1 MSVCRIIFLLTI
13 CALSYSLHA
22 QEATYLFNNRGIKSG
37 LSNSRVIAI
46 AADQQGFL
54 WFGTASGLNRFD
66 GYDFKVF
73 LHNEKDTTS
82 INDNYVDKIVRGPL
96 HSLWIYT
103 PKGWNKYDPY
113 TEKFIAKPRPWLAQ
127 IGLPH
132 EWFKTIV
139 EDPKGNFW
147 FIYPG
152 EGVYQYETK
161 KKITHFFN
169 TRDGVHPLYNNDVSS
184 LAFDAQG
191 HLWIAYANGT
201 LDKRRYSD
209 QLLLKRQSFSQTIAP
224 QAYQLYVDVEGDA
237 WIYVPGKTNPVYW
250 YKVKED
256 RWVILGRNSGQ
267 LQLNNDIVNG
277 IVQDDHGKIWIA
289 TDHGGVNLVDKQRAS
304 ISYISNDFGVREI
317 LPGNAI
323 QSLLKDPSGTIWMGT
338 FKAGINSYN
347 ETKSSFPQYRH
358 NPENPKSLPFDDVN
372 CFAEDKRGNLWI
384 GTNGR
389 GLLYFDRAK
398 KTFTTYLQAT
408 NGNGP
413 SSNIISSL
421 YVDRH
426 DKLWIGTYF
435 GGLNAYDGKRF
446 VHYRHDP
453 AVPNSLSDD
462 SVWEIF
468 EDRAGRLWI
477 GTLNKGMQLLDH
489 NSNTFTD
496 YRYNHPYNYSVNGII
511 EDRKGNLWVGGSAGI
526 ELYDQHRKLLQH
538 FAYEQGV
545 ENSLCNT
552 TVLDVLEDAKGLIW
566 IATRDGLSIYDPAR
580 KKFTK
585 YHKADGL
592 PHQTIL
598 RLIKDHQNNIW
609 ASTPNGLCKIT
620 PQYLND
626 RVNLSFRNFDETDG
640 LQGNVFNDDAAFIT
654 RAGELVFG
662 GSNGFNLFFPPND
675 HSKKQQYPLVFTDL
689 QLFNNS
695 VRVGEQ
701 YDGKI
706 ILLESISTT
715 RKLSLQYDQNAF
727 AIQFA
732 ALNYIDAGKMTY
744 SYQLQGL
751 HDQWVT
757 VDGNN
762 RKISFT
768 GLTPGNYTLVV
779 RAEESGAANPVYA
792 KLDIEIMP
800 PFWASPYAYACYMMV
815 IVLGLF
821 WSRYRIIRRARD
833 KFKKEQQELE
843 QVRRQELDAM
853 KIHFFTNVSH
863 ELKTPLSLIITPV
876 EKFLEQPYPETE
888 HRQFR
893 LIHRNARRLLNMVD
907 QLLDF
912 RKLELGELHV
922 HKKTVRIFEFC
933 KEVFESFS
941 DLAEKRHI
949 HFSFSIAG
957 EETEIELDPD
967 KMERILFNLLTNA
980 FKFTAEGGKVTL
992 AVSTIDRSLVDI
1004 RVSDTGIGIAEDR
1017 LEQIFERFFQNEV
1030 PENIINQGSGI
1041 GLAISREFARLHQGT
1056 LHAESKIGQGSDFI
1070 LQLSIK
1076 SAGVDN
1082 VMAESD
1088 VIMAEAAQQELH
1100 QKTVVQKTVLLV
1112 EDNDDYRQ
1120 YMKEFLQPYFNIIVA
1135 RNGKEGWQKAL
1146 AEHPDLIVSDLN
1158 MPELNGADLC
1168 QKIKTDKR
1176 TAFIPFILLTVVS
1189 SEHSQ
1194 LQVLQ
1199 KGAND
1204 YITKPFRMEMLISK
1218 IRNLLTQQDRFKETY
1233 QKQVS
1238 VATSELDTA
1247 SADKEWIKKVLAY
1260 VEANMGNSNL
1270 SVQGLGEEFAI
1281 GRATLY
1287 RKIFELTGKTP
1298 VEFIRSVRL
1307 QRAQHML
1314 ETGQWSIAEIA
1325 YQVGFTDP
1333 KYFTKVF
1340 REEFSVTPSAY
1351 QEKHRQKH

>member
-1 MSVCRIIFLLTI
+1 M
-13 CALSYSLHA
+13 
-22 QEATYLFNNRGIKSG
+22 GIKNG

-46 AADQQGFL
+46 STDQKGFL

-73 LHNEKDTTS
+73 LHDEKDTTS
-82 INDNYVDKIVRGPL
+82 INDNYVDKIVKGPL

-103 PKGWNKYDPY
+103 PKGWNKYDLNK
-113 TEKFIAKPRPWLAQ
+113 EQFESKPRQWLSK

-139 EDPKGNFW
+139 SDPFGNFW

-152 EGVYQYETK
+152 EGIYKYEVKNK
-161 KKITHFFN
+161 KSYFFN
-169 TRDGVHPLYNNDVSS
+169 TRDNIHPLYSNDVSS
-184 LAFDAQG
+184 LAFDAKG
-191 HLWIAYANGT
+191 NLWLVYANGM
-201 LDKRRYSD
+201 LEMRRYSD
-209 QLLLKRQSFSQTIAP
+209 NLLIKRQSLSENIIP
-224 QAYQLYVDVEGDA
+224 QAYQLYIDVEGDA
-237 WIYVPGKTNPVYW
+237 WIYVPGKKNPVYW
-250 YKVKED
+250 YQPKENKWVMLD
-256 RWVILGRNSGQ
+256 RKSMQ
-267 LQLNNDIVNG
+267 FQLNNDIVNG

-289 TDHGGVNLVDKQRAS
+289 TDHGGINLVDKQKGT
-304 ISYISNDFGVREI
+304 ISYISNEFGVKDI
-317 LPGNAI
+317 LPSNAI

-347 ETKSSFPQYRH
+347 ETKSAFAQYRH
-358 NPENPKSLPFDDVN
+358 NPGNAQTLPFDDVN
-372 CFAEDKRGNLWI
+372 CFAEDKYGNLWI

-389 GLLYFDRAK
+389 GLIYFDRIK
-398 KTFTTYLQAT
+398 QTFTKYLQ
-408 NGNGP
+408 GNKDKGP

-421 YVDRH
+421 FVDH
-426 DKLWIGTYF
+426 DNKLWIGTYF
-435 GGLNAYDGKRF
+435 GGLNYYDGQQF
-446 VHYRHDP
+446 VHYRHDSKIP
-453 AVPNSLSDD
+453 SGLSDD

-468 EDRAGRLWI
+468 EDREGRLWI
-477 GTLNKGMQLLDH
+477 GTLNKGMQLFDRK
-489 NSNTFTD
+489 TKKFID
-496 YRYNHPYNYSVNGII
+496 YRYNHPFNYSVNAII

-526 ELYDQHRKLLQH
+526 ELYDQNRKLQQH

-545 ENSLCNT
+545 ENSICNT
-552 TVLDVLEDAKGLIW
+552 TVLDIIEDDKGWIW
-566 IATRDGLSIYDPAR
+566 IATRDGLSIYNPVR
-580 KKFTK
+580 NKFFK
-585 YHKADGL
+585 YHKVDGL

-598 RLIKDHQNNIW
+598 RLIKDKQNNIW
-609 ASTPNGLCKIT
+609 ASTPNGLSKIT
-620 PQYLND
+620 PHYKADQ
-626 RVNLSFRNFDETDG
+626 VNLAFRNYDETDG

-662 GSNGFNLFFPPND
+662 GSNGFNLFFPPSDQIKRNN
-675 HSKKQQYPLVFTDL
+675 YPLVFTDL

-695 VRVGEQ
+695 VRVGNN

-706 ILLESISTT
+706 ILSESISATQ
-715 RKLSLQYDQNAF
+715 KLSLQYDQNAF
-727 AIQFA
+727 TIQFA
-732 ALNYIDAGKMTY
+732 ALNYIDAGKVTY

-751 HDQWVT
+751 HDKWVT

-768 GLTPGNYTLVV
+768 GLTPGSYTLVV
-779 RAEESGAANPVYA
+779 RGEESGSLNPVYA
-792 KLDIEIMP
+792 KLEIKILP
-800 PFWASPYAYACYMMV
+800 PFWASTWAYIFYVLITV
-815 IVLGLF
+815 IGLC
-821 WSRYRIIRRARD
+821 WSRYRIINRTRS

-876 EKFLEQPYPETE
+876 EKFLEQPFPDSEQ
-888 HRQFR
+888 RQFR

-933 KEVFESFS
+933 KEVFETFS

-949 HFSFSIAG
+949 HFSFSIMG
-957 EETEIELDPD
+957 EETEMEFDPD
-967 KMERILFNLLTNA
+967 KIERILFNLLTNA
-980 FKFTAEGGKVTL
+980 FKFTPEGGTVTL
-992 AVSTIDRSLVDI
+992 AVRNIDNKVVEI
-1004 RVSDTGIGIAEDR
+1004 KVSDTGIGIAEDK
-1017 LEQIFERFFQNEV
+1017 LELIFERFYQNKM
-1030 PENIINQGSGI
+1030 PENIMNQGSGI
-1041 GLAISREFARLHQGT
+1041 GLSISREFAKLHQGT

-1070 LQLSIK
+1070 LQLAIK
-1076 SAGVDN
+1076 STDDN
-1082 VMAESD
+1082 NLIPLNT
-1088 VIMAEAAQQELH
+1088 VIVSEDKKEGLK
-1100 QKTVVQKTVLLV
+1100 KTILLV
-1112 EDNDDYRQ
+1112 EDNEDYRH
-1120 YMKEFLQPYFNIIVA
+1120 YMKEFLEPYFNIIVA
-1135 RNGKEGWQKAL
+1135 SNGKEGWQKAL

-1158 MPELNGADLC
+1158 MPEMSGAELC

-1176 TAFIPFILLTVVS
+1176 TSFIPFILLTVVS

-1194 LQVLQ
+1194 LQGLE

-1218 IRNLLTQQDRFKETY
+1218 MKNLLTQQDRFKETY

-1238 VATSELDTA
+1238 IVTSDLDA
-1247 SADKEWIKKVLAY
+1247 SSVDQEWIKKVLAY
-1260 VEANMGNSNL
+1260 VELNIGNSNL
-1270 SVQGLGEEFAI
+1270 SVQGLGEEFAV

-1287 RKIFELTGKTP
+1287 RKIFEMTGKTP

-1307 QRAQHML
+1307 QRAKNML
-1314 ETGQWSIAEIA
+1314 ENGRWSISEIA
-1325 YQVGFTDP
+1325 YEVGFTDP

-1340 REEFSVTPSAY
+1340 REEFSMTPSVY
-1351 QEKHRQKH
+1351 QENHRKKD